1 MQASQTIWSEAE
13 KTIAQAAFTNAYQ
26 REINVLIQEVHDR
39 SQQIEAIESVW
50 QLHDFLSTRRHELDG
65 KYDSRDS
72 ALVFVFADLIREGWL
87 QISELEGLDAD
98 KIKKISALARM

>member
-26 REINVLIQEVHDR
+26 REINALIQEVHDR
-39 SQQIEAIESVW
+39 SKQIKAIEDVW
-50 QLHDFLSTRRHELDG
+50 HLHDFLSARRHELDG
-65 KYDSRDS
+65 KYDNRDA
-72 ALVFVFADLIREGWL
+72 ALVFVFADLLREGWL
-87 QISELEGLDAD
+87 QVSEIEGLDAD

>member
-1 MQASQTIWSEAE
+1 MQASQATWSEAE

-39 SQQIEAIESVW
+39 SKAIEAIEQVW
-50 QLHDFLSTRRHELDG
+50 QLHDFLSARRHELDG
-65 KYDSRDS
+65 KYDNRDS

-98 KIKKISALARM
+98 KLKKISALARM

>member
-1 MQASQTIWSEAE
+1 MQASQTTWSEAE
-13 KTIAQAAFTNAYQ
+13 KAIAQAAFQNAYQ
-26 REINVLIQEVHDR
+26 REISALIQEVRDR
-39 SQQIEAIESVW
+39 SQGIEAIEEVW

-87 QISELEGLDAD
+87 QVGELEGLASD
-98 KIKKISALARM
+98 KLTKIAALSRL